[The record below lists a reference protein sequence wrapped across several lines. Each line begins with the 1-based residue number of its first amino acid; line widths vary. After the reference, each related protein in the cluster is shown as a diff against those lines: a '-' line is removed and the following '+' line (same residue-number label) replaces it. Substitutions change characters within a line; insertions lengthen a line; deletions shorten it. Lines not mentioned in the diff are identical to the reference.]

1 MQCSAYSNFRR
12 GTTHTRKRHFRS
24 YFGSAVA
31 ASYSTINQRFKS
43 SSHRRCPYNRGLEF
57 IRFFRC
63 IRYWNWT
70 ARLPTLSVS
79 LARLNTHMKG
89 LPYKIAGLLLILF
102 SLTYG
107 LWSEVPE
114 LPIIEQSIR
123 NLFYHVSMWFAM
135 VVMMAVSFGN
145 AIGFLSSE
153 NMARDRR
160 SISLAETGM
169 FFSVMGLLTGMLWA
183 KFTWGAWWT
192 NDPKLNG
199 TAITM
204 LIYMAYF
211 VLRNTIDDPR
221 KRARISAVYNIFAF
235 VMMIVFIGILPRMT
249 DSLHPGNGGNPGFNS
264 YDLDN
269 RLRLVFYPAVLGWI
283 LVGTWIASLRY
294 RLRNLEE

>member
-1 MQCSAYSNFRR
+1 
-12 GTTHTRKRHFRS
+12 
-24 YFGSAVA
+24 
-31 ASYSTINQRFKS
+31 
-43 SSHRRCPYNRGLEF
+43 
-57 IRFFRC
+57 
-63 IRYWNWT
+63 
-70 ARLPTLSVS
+70 
-79 LARLNTHMKG
+79 MKG

-269 RLRLVFYPAVLGWI
+269 RLRLVFYPAVLGWV

-294 RLRNLEE
+294 RIRNLEE

>member
-1 MQCSAYSNFRR
+1 M
-12 GTTHTRKRHFRS
+12 
-24 YFGSAVA
+24 
-31 ASYSTINQRFKS
+31 
-43 SSHRRCPYNRGLEF
+43 
-57 IRFFRC
+57 
-63 IRYWNWT
+63 
-70 ARLPTLSVS
+70 
-79 LARLNTHMKG
+79 ARLNTRMKG
-89 LPYKIAGLLLILF
+89 LPYKIAGLLLIIF

-107 LWSEVPE
+107 LWTEVPE
-114 LPIIEQSIR
+114 LSIIEQSIR

-135 VVMMAVSFGN
+135 VAMMAASFGN

-204 LIYMAYF
+204 LIYLAYF
-211 VLRNTIDDPR
+211 VLRNSIDDPR
-221 KRARISAVYNIFAF
+221 KRARISGVYNIFAF

-294 RLRNLEE
+294 RLRTLEE

>member
-1 MQCSAYSNFRR
+1 
-12 GTTHTRKRHFRS
+12 
-24 YFGSAVA
+24 
-31 ASYSTINQRFKS
+31 
-43 SSHRRCPYNRGLEF
+43 
-57 IRFFRC
+57 
-63 IRYWNWT
+63 
-70 ARLPTLSVS
+70 
-79 LARLNTHMKG
+79 MKG

-123 NLFYHVSMWFAM
+123 NLFYHVSMRFAM

-269 RLRLVFYPAVLGWI
+269 RLRLVFYPAVLGWV

-294 RLRNLEE
+294 RIRNLEE